1 MKRFF
6 KPIEKEGSAKKP
18 TLSSDCASAVKTEE
32 DALAKGENEEE
43 KEKEKKD
50 PLKFLTWNA
59 NSLLL
64 RIKNDWPQFSSFVQA
79 LDPDVI
85 CIQVISL

>member
-6 KPIEKEGSAKKP
+6 KPIEKEGSAKKLA
-18 TLSSDCASAVKTEE
+18 LSSDCASAVKTEG
-32 DALAKGENEEE
+32 DALAKGENEKEE
-43 KEKEKKD
+43 EKKD